1 MDHDDDA
8 LRGYRTPS
16 RLLHWITA
24 LLVLATIPAGLTMV
38 QEGLARPV
46 QDTLFIFHKNV
57 GVVILLL
64 VLTRLAV
71 RSVYPPP
78 PLPATVPEWQRR
90 AADASHTL
98 LYSLLIVMPVSGYIR
113 VRAGGFPIDAPYAM
127 GAPHLTPRSNWPE
140 ETAIQIHA
148 TARILLIQLI
158 LMHVGAAL
166 HHLLIRRDGV
176 FGRMWPPYR
185 RQRRG
190 GPSGQK

>member
-1 MDHDDDA
+1 MDHDDQA

-78 PLPATVPEWQRR
+78 PLPPTLPDWQRR
-90 AADASHTL
+90 AADLSHTL
-98 LYSLLIVMPVSGYIR
+98 LYALLIVMPVSGYIR
-113 VRAGGFPIDAPYAM
+113 VRAGGFPIEGLDAM
-127 GAPHLTPRSNWPE
+127 GAPHLIPRNKWLE
-140 ETAIQIHA
+140 ETAMGIHA
-148 TARILLIQLI
+148 MARLI
-158 LMHVGAAL
+158 LIAVIFVHVGAAL
-166 HHLLIRRDGV
+166 QHALIRRDGV
-176 FGRMWPPYR
+176 FQRMWPPWR
-185 RQRRG
+185 R
-190 GPSGQK
+190 